1 MIVHTTDRLTLRRVT
16 LDDAPFVYELVT
28 DPDWL
33 RFIGDRG
40 VKTVVDAAAYL
51 ARAYLPH
58 YERHGFGLYVVE
70 PRGNGGPLGL
80 CGLLKRDT
88 LEHPDIG
95 FAFLPHARGTGSAT
109 EAARVV
115 LAHAHDVLGFRRV
128 IAIAN
133 PENAGSRRV
142 LTKIGM
148 RDEGVRA
155 MGEPPEDLALY
166 ASER

>member
-70 PRGNGGPLGL
+70 PRENGGPLGL

-95 FAFLPHARGTGSAT
+95 FAFLPTR
-109 EAARVV
+109 AARATPLRRRAWYSRTPTTCWAFGGSSRSRTPRTPAHVV
-115 LAHAHDVLGFRRV
+115 C
-128 IAIAN
+128 
-133 PENAGSRRV
+133 
-142 LTKIGM
+142 
-148 RDEGVRA
+148 
-155 MGEPPEDLALY
+155 
-166 ASER
+166 